1 MNILLIIFAI
11 PLAVIIFSVVL
22 QKILKCPIL
31 VASVIFA
38 ILVLVTFIIGD
49 LRFLVLAI
57 IYTILA
63 FIVAFLTMIICRLLD
78 NQREKLGCSCGN
90 NGRCREENCDRC
102 DDDWN
107 RK

>member
-1 MNILLIIFAI
+1 MNILLIFFAI

-49 LRFLVLAI
+49 LRVLVLAI

-63 FIVAFLTMIICRLLD
+63 FIVAFLTMIICRFLE
-78 NQREKLGCSCGN
+78 NQRERWGCNCGR
-90 NGRCREENCDRC
+90 NGRCRERNCDRC